1 MRALT
6 IRQPWASLIL
16 AGKKT
21 IETRTA
27 RTNRR
32 GPVFLHAAATMGKSE
47 REAAIRE
54 GLDPDMLPRGAII
67 GTIEIVDSVPAS
79 ELDVSAA
86 ERSRGDYR
94 PGRWGW
100 KLSNVRALQKPIPAK
115 GALSFWQV
123 PGDVAAAAEE
133 QGPALAR
140 VFVYGTLKRGHGNH
154 RLLEGGGARY
164 AGDAQVAGT
173 MHDYGAFPAVSLSG
187 RGTIHGEVYEV
198 TNETL
203 SRLDRLEGTPTFYQ
217 RTRVRMSTGMEAWI
231 YVMNSDRLADTRRV
245 PSGRWE
251 SRR

>member
-21 IETRTA
+21 IETRT
-27 RTNRR
+27 TTTKRR
-32 GPVFLHAAATMGKSE
+32 GRVLLHAGTVMGRVE

-54 GLDPDMLPRGAII
+54 GLDPDALPRGAII
-67 GTIEIVDSVPAS
+67 GSIEIVDSKPVT
-79 ELDVSAA
+79 ELDVTAA

-100 KLSNVRALQKPIPAK
+100 QLADVRALDKPVPAA

-123 PGDVAAAAEE
+123 PPDVAQAVEAQAC
-133 QGPALAR
+133 AR

-154 RLLEGGGARY
+154 RVLERGGARFV
-164 AGDAQVAGT
+164 GPDRIAGT
-173 MHDYGAFPAVSLSG
+173 MHDYGAFPVVTLAGAGSV
-187 RGTIHGEVYEV
+187 HGEVYEV
-198 TNETL
+198 TAETL
-203 SRLDRLEGTPTFYQ
+203 QRLDILEGTPTFYQ
-217 RTRVRMSTGMEAWI
+217 RTRVRMSTGSEAWV
-231 YVMNSDRLADTRRV
+231 YVMDSARLVDTRRV

-251 SRR
+251 RRL